1 MADTELSQDW
11 QHVGSFGQ
19 LVENVGVICVLTAN
33 VPVVYIE
40 KNSINHEENKAWAE
54 RFGANV
60 LHFNCKLPNP
70 DKRFKTWGKQLGLLA
85 WIICR
90 CFLGVCV
97 VSDKS

>member
-1 MADTELSQDW
+1 MS
-11 QHVGSFGQ
+11 SFGQ
-19 LVENVGVICVLTAN
+19 LAENVGVICVLTAN

-70 DKRFKTWGKQLGLLA
+70 DKRFKTWGKLLEPFLNGLRFDTSSWVQVDWLESKLA
-85 WIICR
+85 A
-90 CFLGVCV
+90 
-97 VSDKS
+97 SQP